1 MVRKIP
7 LTIIILIIIIRIRV
21 VVVVVVVIQ
30 VGQVI
35 VVVPELLFPSFGNS
49 IQTVR
54 ECINEHTDGISQH
67 GVGMGPKHGHGPLQ
81 HGKGKEGPKGQH
93 EQLLII
99 GHSSDDSCSSSWLLL
114 LLLLLYR

>member
-7 LTIIILIIIIRIRV
+7 LTIRSIINISSIRIR
-21 VVVVVVVIQ
+21 VVVVVVIQ
-30 VGQVI
+30 VGQLMI
-35 VVVPELLFPSFGNS
+35 VVPELLFPSFGNS
-49 IQTVR
+49 IQAVR

-67 GVGMGPKHGHGPLQ
+67 GVGMCPKYGHGPLQ
-81 HGKGKEGPKGQH
+81 QGKGKEGPKGQP

-114 LLLLLYR
+114 LLLYR